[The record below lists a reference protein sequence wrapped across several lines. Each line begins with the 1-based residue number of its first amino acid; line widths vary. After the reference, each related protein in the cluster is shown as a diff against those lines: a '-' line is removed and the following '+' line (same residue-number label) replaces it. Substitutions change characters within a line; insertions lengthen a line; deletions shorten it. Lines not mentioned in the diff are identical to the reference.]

1 MQLQLRRSLEQKQ
14 GTAHALCTEPR
25 GWANHLSHPSGLT
38 SGHTPTLTQYNEQAH
53 DLPCLPVWGTSNQR
67 KLVCSCSFLLSMGFP
82 FPLPT
87 PSLPW
92 ISCLVSS
99 QFLLIK
105 EAKNLLQDYY
115 AKCENWPKFTYH
127 LRKSFLEATS
137 VPLDSRISNSCFR
150 QFLPSP

>member
-1 MQLQLRRSLEQKQ
+1 MQRNQKMQLQLLRSLEQKQ

-38 SGHTPTLTQYNEQAH
+38 SGHTPTLGQCNEQAH
-53 DLPCLPVWGTSNQR
+53 CLPCLPVWGPSNQR

-87 PSLPW
+87 PGLPW
-92 ISCLVSS
+92 ISCLVFS

-105 EAKNLLQDYY
+105 EAKNSCKTTMLNVKIDRNLPTTLGSLSWKLQVF
-115 AKCENWPKFTYH
+115 P
-127 LRKSFLEATS
+127 
-137 VPLDSRISNSCFR
+137 
-150 QFLPSP
+150 